1 MGKVVYLTV
10 QESYVTA
17 EEAQRRAGLHVEAP
31 GTIRSGGSFVAAA
44 EPMRWG
50 SGVTSSTDELHGG
63 IFIASNL
70 ENTCAVWD
78 ALIDSSFGVVDSL
91 GGIENLRPFIGNGK
105 KMPANM
111 LVWLTARTPHEALPQ
126 EQDGFRQFFR
136 LVTSDIS
143 VWFAAHSTPNPKVPV
158 PDHIQ
163 IIDESKFVQK

>member
-1 MGKVVYLTV
+1 
-10 QESYVTA
+10 
-17 EEAQRRAGLHVEAP
+17 
-31 GTIRSGGSFVAAA
+31 
-44 EPMRWG
+44 
-50 SGVTSSTDELHGG
+50 
-63 IFIASNL
+63 
-70 ENTCAVWD
+70 VWD

-111 LVWLTARTPHEALPQ
+111 LVWLTDRTPHEALPQ

-143 VWFAAHSTPNPKVPV
+143 VWFAAHSTPNLKVPV

-163 IIDESKFVQK
+163 IIDESKFVQNDGRACL